1 MQGFTD
7 RKLEIVKTA
16 SLLFNKLGYK
26 NVTMRVLAEEMGIKA
41 ASLYN
46 HIASKQE
53 ILSTVIISMAEQFTD
68 SMASVMDNDLTPVE
82 KIKSIIIHHI
92 EITLNDPH
100 GTASLQNDWMYL
112 ESDNLVHFK
121 KMRKQYENNFKLI
134 IENGIEVGAIKNV
147 NSETMLFSILTT
159 LRSLYIWFPRQEH
172 MDKEKLKVDMIRVLL
187 DGIRT

>member
-172 MDKEKLKVDMIRVLL
+172 MDKEKLKVNMIRILL

>member
-1 MQGFTD
+1 
-7 RKLEIVKTA
+7 
-16 SLLFNKLGYK
+16 
-26 NVTMRVLAEEMGIKA
+26 MRVLAEEMGIKA

-112 ESDNLVHFK
+112 E
-121 KMRKQYENNFKLI
+121 
-134 IENGIEVGAIKNV
+134 G
-147 NSETMLFSILTT
+147 
-159 LRSLYIWFPRQEH
+159 
-172 MDKEKLKVDMIRVLL
+172 DK
-187 DGIRT
+187 TNY

>member
-68 SMASVMDNDLTPVE
+68 SMDFVMDDDLTPVE

-112 ESDNLVHFK
+112 EGDNLVHFK
-121 KMRKQYENNFKLI
+121 RMRKQYENNFKLI

-159 LRSLYIWFPRQEH
+159 LRSLYIWFPRQEQ

>member
-68 SMASVMDNDLTPVE
+68 SMDFVMDDDLTPVE
-82 KIKSIIIHHI
+82 K
-92 EITLNDPH
+92 
-100 GTASLQNDWMYL
+100 
-112 ESDNLVHFK
+112 
-121 KMRKQYENNFKLI
+121 
-134 IENGIEVGAIKNV
+134 
-147 NSETMLFSILTT
+147 
-159 LRSLYIWFPRQEH
+159 
-172 MDKEKLKVDMIRVLL
+172 
-187 DGIRT
+187 

>member
-1 MQGFTD
+1 
-7 RKLEIVKTA
+7 
-16 SLLFNKLGYK
+16 
-26 NVTMRVLAEEMGIKA
+26 MRVLAEEMGIKA

-187 DGIRT
+187 DLSLIHI